1 MRILDV
7 NNKELTEKDLDY
19 EKGYVISDRLFVAHH
34 DEIPEASE
42 EFHYEVGVFY
52 FEDGTTLDVSEVG
65 NADPHVKIIDQDQ
78 GVFDYIDMGEGKT
91 LRGIDV
97 RYIVDKEQTEHK
109 DAYDEYEDIQ
119 RYILYTEAELADRK
133 AKQEKAK
140 KQQDFIEQGPEQLQ
154 ANTDSID
161 DLYITIADIT
171 AGSGA

>member
-19 EKGYVISDRLFVAHH
+19 EKGYVTSDRLFITHH

-119 RYILYTEAELADRK
+119 RYILYTEAELAERK
-133 AKQEKAK
+133 RVKAEQEKK
-140 KQQDFIEQGPEQLQ
+140 NTFLSTGPDRLDTAEG
-154 ANTDSID
+154 SID
-161 DLYITIADIT
+161 DLALMM
-171 AGSGA
+171 AEVVGM